1 MSLIGKEGFSEEEF
15 DRELDVSDMGCP
27 IPILRTMGMLQEM
40 EVGEVLHIICTDKG
54 SISNFPALAQT
65 TGNEL
70 LEKRIVGDKFHFLLR
85 KKK

>member
-1 MSLIGKEGFSEEEF
+1 MGLLRKERFGEEEF
-15 DRELDVSDMGCP
+15 DRELDVSGMGCP
-27 IPILRTMGMLQEM
+27 IPIMRTMETLNEM
-40 EVGEVLHIICTDKG
+40 EVGEVLHVVTTDKG
-54 SISNFPALAQT
+54 SMSNFPSLAQT